1 MKDATQIDHVSPR
14 CYQSFQQSNAA
25 AKMIVRRELMISSRR
40 ALNPA
45 LSCLALIGLALAPSL
60 VQAQL
65 GKRPAK
71 DYIGVLEN
79 PERVE
84 RLKTAEVMSR
94 LKLKNGN
101 IVADIGAGS
110 GVFTRRL
117 AQAVA
122 PDGMVFAVDINQEL
136 LDYNREK
143 IREAKL
149 SDNVEFVLGQFDDP
163 RLPPD
168 SCDLIF
174 ICDVIHHIEHREVYL
189 RNLRHTVKSD
199 GRLAI
204 IDYKANWPPGHEEMK
219 FTTEELLGWTKSAGF
234 EKSAEFDLIA
244 DAFFYVFKPVEP

>member
-1 MKDATQIDHVSPR
+1 VRAEDD
-14 CYQSFQQSNAA
+14 FQWEDFMIPSN
-25 AKMIVRRELMISSRR
+25 R
-40 ALNPA
+40 ALNIA
-45 LSCLALIGLALAPSL
+45 LSYLILIGLALVPEL

-71 DYIGVLEN
+71 DYIAVLEN
-79 PERVE
+79 PERIE

-94 LKLKNGN
+94 LKLKNEN

-110 GVFTRRL
+110 GVFTRKL

-122 PDGMVFAVDINQEL
+122 PDGMVFAVDIDQEL

-143 IREAKL
+143 IRQANL
-149 SDNVEFVLGQFDDP
+149 SDNVEFVLGRFDDP

-174 ICDVIHHIEHREVYL
+174 ICDVVHHIEHREVYL
-189 RNLRHTVKSD
+189 RNVRHYLKPE

-219 FTTEELLGWTKSAGF
+219 FSTEELLSWTKSAGF
-234 EKSAEFDLIA
+234 EKSAEFDLIS
-244 DAFFYVFKPVEP
+244 DAFFYIFRPVQP